1 MGILDKQRQNR
12 ERYLVKCSPDH
23 ISKESTG
30 SAAEG
35 SSNADLQHSSDLVKA
50 MDGASSPNDLLT
62 NVITRDTITAIIRES
77 HGTEANE
84 SVAHLLPMSSC
95 CIATE
100 HKENLKVYG
109 YNLETLI

>member
-12 ERYLVKCSPDH
+12 ERYLVKCSTDH
-23 ISKESTG
+23 ISKKSTD

-35 SSNADLQHSSDLVKA
+35 SSSTDLQQS
-50 MDGASSPNDLLT
+50 DGASSPNDLLT